1 MTPENA
7 RSTSI
12 DDLIERAPRW
22 QEEMRELRRILLECD
37 LSEELKWGK
46 PCYAGG
52 GGNIVIMQPFK
63 AHLSLMFFKGALL
76 DDPEGILRSQGENTR
91 SAMRIEF
98 TSPEQ
103 VAELEATLKAYVEE
117 AIAVEKAGLAV
128 PKQKVAEYE
137 MPEEL
142 EERLREDDEYR
153 AAFEALTPGRQRSYL
168 LHVSAAKRAET
179 RERRVEACRSK
190 VLEGK
195 RFNER

>member
-1 MTPENA
+1 MTAENA
-7 RSTSI
+7 RNASVDDFI
-12 DDLIERAPRW
+12 DRAPRW
-22 QEEMRELRRILLECD
+22 QEEMRELRRILLDCD
-37 LSEELKWGK
+37 LSEEIKWGK

-98 TSPEQ
+98 TGPEQ
-103 VAELEATLKAYVEE
+103 VSGLASAVKAYVEE

-128 PKQKVAEYE
+128 PKKKVAEHE

-142 EERLREDDEYR
+142 ENRLRDDAEYR
-153 AAFEALTPGRQRSYL
+153 EAFEALTPGRKRSYV
-168 LHVSAAKRAET
+168 LHISGAKRAET
-179 RERRVEACRSK
+179 RERRVEKCRAK

-195 RFNER
+195 GFNER

>member
-1 MTPENA
+1 MTAEDANVDDF
-7 RSTSI
+7 I
-12 DDLIERAPRW
+12 DRAPRW
-22 QEEMRELRRILLECD
+22 QDEMRELRRILLDCD
-37 LSEELKWGK
+37 LSEEIKWGK
-46 PCYAGG
+46 PCYSGG

-98 TSPEQ
+98 TDPDQ
-103 VAELEATLKAYVEE
+103 VSGLESTVKAYVEE
-117 AIAVEKAGLAV
+117 AIAVEEAGLAV
-128 PKQKVAEYE
+128 PKKKVAEYE

-153 AAFEALTPGRQRSYL
+153 EAFEALTPGRQRSYL
-168 LHVSAAKRAET
+168 LHVSGAKRAET
-179 RERRVEACRSK
+179 RERRVEECRTK

-195 RFNER
+195 GFNER